1 MEEELGHSKKR
12 LQKSKYV
19 DERQE
24 RCEQLDVRFAE
35 VDSNADDF

>member
-24 RCEQLDVRFAE
+24 RCEQLDARI
-35 VDSNADDF
+35 DSNADDF